1 MKDYAVLRI
10 YFRGATEAHS
20 IEYKDTLR
28 EAQTRF
34 HNILAAD
41 EGNASTTYCLCMIFD
56 KQANLL
62 KSEIHD
68 YREEKT
74 AFYPVIRLFEDNE
87 GMSNAVQIF
96 TDDPANPGQA
106 LEEAIKRWHAVYAN
120 DINDN
125 ALLYNV
131 AIMMDNNG
139 MIGEYHK
146 AWNHVKVQPEPEPE
160 PTPDPESEVEPEGN

>member
-1 MKDYAVLRI
+1 MHHSFCESCNRIRLTSQGLIKPCLCYEEGVDLRPALEAGVLDP
-10 YFRGATEAHS
+10 EAH
-20 IEYKDTLR
+20 DAALR
-28 EAQTRF
+28 A
-34 HNILAAD
+34 
-41 EGNASTTYCLCMIFD
+41 
-56 KQANLL
+56 
-62 KSEIHD
+62 
-68 YREEKT
+68 
-74 AFYPVIRLFEDNE
+74 
-87 GMSNAVQIF
+87 
-96 TDDPANPGQA
+96 A

-160 PTPDPESEVEPEGN
+160 PTPEPESEVEPEGN

>member
-28 EAQTRF
+28 EAEARF

-41 EGNASTTYCLCMIFD
+41 EGNNQTTYCLAMIFD
-56 KQANLL
+56 KLANLV

-68 YREEKT
+68 YREAKT
-74 AFYPVIRLFEDNE
+74 AFYPVIRLFENSE
-87 GMSNAVQIF
+87 GMSNSVQIF
-96 TDDPANPGQA
+96 TDDPANPGQV

-125 ALLYNV
+125 TLLYNI

-146 AWNHVKVQPEPEPE
+146 AWNHVKAQPEPEPS
-160 PTPDPESEVEPEGN
+160 PEPEPATEGEGE

>member
-1 MKDYAVLRI
+1 MKEYAVLRI
-10 YFRGATEAHS
+10 YYRGAAEAHS

-28 EAQTRF
+28 EAEARF

-41 EGNASTTYCLCMIFD
+41 EGNSQTTYCLAMIFD
-56 KQANLL
+56 KLANLV

-74 AFYPVIRLFEDNE
+74 AFYPVIRFFEDSE
-87 GMSNAVQIF
+87 GMHNSVQLF
-96 TDDPANPGQA
+96 VDDPANPGQV
-106 LEEAIKRWHAVYAN
+106 LEEAIKRWHAVYAA

-125 ALLYNV
+125 TLLYNAAV
-131 AIMMDNNG
+131 MMDNNG

-160 PTPDPESEVEPEGN
+160 PSPEPEPEEGENG